1 MAAGEN
7 MLVRFWGVRGSIA
20 CPGERTLRYGGNT
33 SCVEVRCGDHL
44 IVLDAGTGIHVLG
57 NNLMRPGAII
67 DADIL
72 FSHTHFDHICGVP
85 FFAPLFV
92 QGNRLRFWAGHL
104 RPRTTI
110 EQVLRQSM
118 ASPLFPIQPDAFR
131 AQIEFRDF
139 NCGDSFSPRPG
150 VSVRTGPL
158 NHPDNA
164 TGYRIEYG
172 GKSVAYITDTEHK
185 VGGGDQNILTLV
197 KNADVMIYDTTYTDE
212 EYATHAGWGH
222 STWQEALRL
231 ADRAGVG
238 TVVAFHHDPSHDDSF
253 LDGIAARAERTRPGT
268 LVAAEGLELRL

>member
-1 MAAGEN
+1 
-7 MLVRFWGVRGSIA
+7 MLIRFWGVRGSIA
-20 CPGERTLRYGGNT
+20 CPGKHTLRYGGNT

-44 IVLDAGTGIHVLG
+44 IILDAGTGIHVLG
-57 NNLMRPGAII
+57 NALMRSGTAV

-92 QGNRLRFWAGHL
+92 QGNRLRLRAGHL
-104 RPRTTI
+104 GPRTTI

-118 ASPLFPIQPDAFR
+118 APPLFPIQPEAFK
-131 AQIEFRDF
+131 AQLAFHTFR
-139 NCGDSFSPRPG
+139 CGESFSPKPG
-150 VSVRTGPL
+150 VLVHTGPL

-185 VGGGDQNILTLV
+185 AAGGDQNVLTLA
-197 KNADVMIYDTTYTDE
+197 KNVDVMIYDTTYTDE

-231 ADRAGVG
+231 ADRADVG
-238 TVVAFHHDPSHDDSF
+238 TVIAFHHDPSHDDSF
-253 LDGIAARAERTRPGT
+253 LDGVAAHAERVRPGT

>member
-7 MLVRFWGVRGSIA
+7 MLIRFWGVRGSIA
-20 CPGERTLRYGGNT
+20 CPGDRTLRYGGNT
-33 SCVEVRCGDHL
+33 SCIEVRCGDQL
-44 IVLDAGTGIHVLG
+44 IILDAGTGIHVLG
-57 NNLMRPGAII
+57 NALVRSGATV

-85 FFAPLFV
+85 FFAPLFA
-92 QGNRLRFWAGHL
+92 QGNRVRLWAGHL
-104 RPRTTI
+104 GPDNTI
-110 EQVLRQSM
+110 EHVLRQSM

-131 AQIEFRDF
+131 AQVEFHNF
-139 NCGDSFSPRPG
+139 SCGDSFSPRPG

-158 NHPDNA
+158 NHPDKA
-164 TGYRIEYG
+164 TGYRIEHG

-185 VGGGDQNILTLV
+185 VGSCDPNVLALV

-231 ADRAGVG
+231 ADQASVG
-238 TVVAFHHDPSHDDSF
+238 TVVAFHHDPSHDDRF
-253 LDGIAARAERTRPGT
+253 LDGVAARAERARPGT